1 MDALMEKYIQQ
12 IKKTLTQKSSTT
24 QSTETSNS
32 DIYSAEFTNLKSLN
46 NILKESQ
53 NTMFS
58 NQELNQ
64 DILINNLR
72 TMKDNLITNLS
83 HSKTEECN
91 FKEKLNEIKVQ
102 NDLFKHSF
110 KFLTD
115 EIEQL
120 KNLNFIVENKIS
132 EYDFNINKIE
142 HEINHTKLMIYFIQ
156 NEDFEK
162 IYPHNIKE
170 DIIIETMKNDLKTM
184 KKKMIILSHEQ
195 KANKKRISSLLD
207 KLKKINKQRQKSMYK
222 ISEMVE
228 EDDNEDEIL
237 EQTKNERLSD
247 RESNLRRENYCLYK
261 DKQARTKNNEG
272 KGLTDRESRHKKSKF
287 GYTL

>member
-1 MDALMEKYIQQ
+1 MEKYIHQ
-12 IKKTLTQKSSTT
+12 IKKTTTQKSSTT

-32 DIYSAEFTNLKSLN
+32 DIYNAEFTNLKSLN

-53 NTMFS
+53 NTLFS
-58 NQELNQ
+58 NYQLNQ

-72 TMKDNLITNLS
+72 SMKDNLITNLS

-91 FKEKLNEIKVQ
+91 FKEKLNKIKVQ
-102 NDLFKHSF
+102 NELFIHSF
-110 KFLTD
+110 KFLTN

-120 KNLNFIVENKIS
+120 KNLNFIVENKIN

-142 HEINHTKLMIYFIQ
+142 HEINYTKLMTYFIQ
-156 NEDFEK
+156 NEDYEK
-162 IYPHNIKE
+162 VYPHNIKE

-207 KLKKINKQRQKSMYK
+207 KLKKINKQRQRSMYK
-222 ISEMVE
+222 ISEIVE

-261 DKQARTKNNEG
+261 DKQARIKNNEG
-272 KGLTDRESRHKKSKF
+272 KGLTDRELRHKKSKF

>member
-1 MDALMEKYIQQ
+1 MEKYIHQ
-12 IKKTLTQKSSTT
+12 IKKTTTQKSSTT

-32 DIYSAEFTNLKSLN
+32 DIYNAEFTNLKSLN

-53 NTMFS
+53 NTLFS
-58 NQELNQ
+58 NYQLNQ

-72 TMKDNLITNLS
+72 SMKDNLITNLS

-91 FKEKLNEIKVQ
+91 FKEKLNKIKVQ
-102 NDLFKHSF
+102 NELFIHSF
-110 KFLTD
+110 KFLTN

-120 KNLNFIVENKIS
+120 KNLNFIVENKIN

-142 HEINHTKLMIYFIQ
+142 HEINYTKLMTYFIQ
-156 NEDFEK
+156 NEDYEK
-162 IYPHNIKE
+162 VYPHNIKE

-207 KLKKINKQRQKSMYK
+207 KLKKINKQRQRSMYK
-222 ISEMVE
+222 ISEIVE

-261 DKQARTKNNEG
+261 DKQARIKNNEG

>member
-1 MDALMEKYIQQ
+1 MEKYIHQ
-12 IKKTLTQKSSTT
+12 IKKTTTQKSSTT

-32 DIYSAEFTNLKSLN
+32 DIYNAEFTNLKSLN

-53 NTMFS
+53 NTLFS
-58 NQELNQ
+58 NYELNQ

-72 TMKDNLITNLS
+72 SMKDNLITNLS

-91 FKEKLNEIKVQ
+91 FKEKLNKIKVQ
-102 NDLFKHSF
+102 NELFIHSF
-110 KFLTD
+110 KFLTN

-120 KNLNFIVENKIS
+120 KNLNFIVENKIN

-142 HEINHTKLMIYFIQ
+142 HEINYTKLMTDFIQ
-156 NEDFEK
+156 NEDYEK
-162 IYPHNIKE
+162 VYPHNIKE

-207 KLKKINKQRQKSMYK
+207 KLKKINKQRQRSMYK

-261 DKQARTKNNEG
+261 DKQARIKNNEG

-287 GYTL
+287 GYIL

>member
-1 MDALMEKYIQQ
+1 MEKYIHQ
-12 IKKTLTQKSSTT
+12 IKKTNTQKSSTT

-32 DIYSAEFTNLKSLN
+32 DIYCAEFTNLKSLN

-58 NQELNQ
+58 NHELNQ
-64 DILINNLR
+64 DILLNNLR
-72 TMKDNLITNLS
+72 SMKENLITNLS

-102 NDLFKHSF
+102 NDLFIHSF

-142 HEINHTKLMIYFIQ
+142 HEINHTKLMTYFIQ
-156 NEDFEK
+156 NEDYEK

-195 KANKKRISSLLD
+195 KANKK
-207 KLKKINKQRQKSMYK
+207 
-222 ISEMVE
+222 
-228 EDDNEDEIL
+228 
-237 EQTKNERLSD
+237 TK
-247 RESNLRRENYCLYK
+247 
-261 DKQARTKNNEG
+261 TKV
-272 KGLTDRESRHKKSKF
+272 
-287 GYTL
+287 YV

>member
-1 MDALMEKYIQQ
+1 MEKYIHQ
-12 IKKTLTQKSSTT
+12 IKKTTTQKSSTT

-32 DIYSAEFTNLKSLN
+32 DIYNAEFTNLKSLN

-53 NTMFS
+53 NTLFS
-58 NQELNQ
+58 NYQLNQ

-72 TMKDNLITNLS
+72 SMKDNLITNLS

-91 FKEKLNEIKVQ
+91 FKEKLNKIKVQ
-102 NDLFKHSF
+102 NELFIHSF
-110 KFLTD
+110 KFLTN

-120 KNLNFIVENKIS
+120 KNLNFIVENKIN

-142 HEINHTKLMIYFIQ
+142 HEINYTKLMTYFIQ
-156 NEDFEK
+156 NEDYEK
-162 IYPHNIKE
+162 VYPHNIKE

-207 KLKKINKQRQKSMYK
+207 KLKKINKQRQRSMYK

-261 DKQARTKNNEG
+261 DKQARIKNNEG